1 MKLNR
6 RQFCSAALTAP
17 ALLAQSA
24 PPQPAQ
30 SAPPT
35 LIDRGYAN
43 VSKLADGVYVTIAKN
58 GPQLLSNGGV
68 IVGRERVLL
77 VEGHFQ
83 PAGAALEIE
92 AAGMV
97 SKAPILAAVNTHYH
111 LDHSFGNQAY
121 ADRHIPIIAQERAP
135 ALMKERYAALQGV
148 DKAAL
153 LAPLQRK
160 IAEASDPQE
169 KKRLQGDLA
178 ADQWMY
184 SAIDSTTL
192 AYPTELLNSE
202 KHIDLGGVTAV
213 IEPHPGHTP
222 TDLIVRIP
230 DRDIVFTGDLL
241 FYRSY
246 PVSFDGEM
254 IGWRKALD
262 TFLGYGPQMR
272 FVPGHGPVCGIET
285 VRQHID
291 LMEDIH
297 SYAGKMKA
305 AGMVLDEAKRRYT
318 IPPRFREF
326 EVFSW
331 NWTIG
336 AAIEKYYR

>member
-6 RQFCSAALTAP
+6 RQFCSVALTAP
-17 ALLAQSA
+17 AVLAQDA
-24 PPQPAQ
+24 PPP
-30 SAPPT
+30 
-35 LIDRGYAN
+35 LIDRGFAR
-43 VSKLADGVYVTIAKN
+43 VSKLADGVYVTIANPQK
-58 GPQLLSNGGV
+58 GPQCLSNGGV

-83 PAGAALEIE
+83 PAGAALEVE

-111 LDHSFGNQAY
+111 LDHTFGNQGY
-121 ADRHIPIIAQERAP
+121 ADRHIPIMAHERAP
-135 ALMKERYAALQGV
+135 GLMKERYAALQGV
-148 DKAAL
+148 DKAPL

-169 KKRLQGDLA
+169 KKHLQSDLGM
-178 ADQWMY
+178 DRWMY
-184 SAIDSTTL
+184 NAIDSTTL

-202 KHIDLGGVTAV
+202 KHIDLGGISAV

-246 PVSFDGEM
+246 PVSFDADM
-254 IGWRKALD
+254 IGWRRTLE
-262 TFLGYGPQMR
+262 TFLGYGRGMR
-272 FVPGHGPVCGIET
+272 FIPGHGEVCGIET

-305 AGMVLDEAKRRYT
+305 AGMVLEEAKRRYT
-318 IPPRFREF
+318 IPARFREF
-326 EVFSW
+326 EVSSW

-336 AAIEKYYR
+336 AAIENYYR

>member
-6 RQFCSAALTAP
+6 RQFCSVALTAP
-17 ALLAQSA
+17 AVLAQNA
-24 PPQPAQ
+24 PPP
-30 SAPPT
+30 
-35 LIDRGYAN
+35 LIDRGFAR

-58 GPQLLSNGGV
+58 GPQCVSNGGF
-68 IVGRERVLL
+68 IVGRDRVLL
-77 VEGHFQ
+77 LEGHFQ

-97 SKAPILAAVNTHYH
+97 SKAPILAAINTHYH
-111 LDHSFGNQAY
+111 LDHTFGNQAY
-121 ADRHIPIIAQERAP
+121 ADRHIPIMAHERAP
-135 ALMKERYAALQGV
+135 GLMKERYAALQGV
-148 DKAAL
+148 DKAPL

-169 KKRLQGDLA
+169 KKHLQSDLGM
-178 ADQWMY
+178 DQWMY
-184 SAIDSTTL
+184 NAIDSTTL

-202 KHIDLGGVTAV
+202 KHIDLGGITAV

-241 FYRSY
+241 FYRAY
-246 PVSFDGEM
+246 PVSFDADM
-254 IGWRKALD
+254 IEWRKVLE
-262 TFLGYGPQMR
+262 TFLGYGRQMR
-272 FVPGHGPVCGIET
+272 FIPGHGEVCGIET

-305 AGMVLDEAKRRYT
+305 AGTVLEEAQRRYT
-318 IPPRFREF
+318 IPARFREF
-326 EVFSW
+326 RVSSW
-331 NWTIG
+331 SWTIG
-336 AAIEKYYR
+336 AAIERYYR